1 MLPAIL
7 RSLDGMLSKPAAF
20 LSFILAN
27 SLRTTLTGGSFRE
40 KVVLVTSRLSVNKS
54 GCFSHVVRS
63 HISVCLFCLL
73 ETTSLHEFMKSL
85 PKSEFD
91 ILKYLGNIAMKTGW
105 QDFFGLQDFD
115 ILARYYL
122 KSHRDSGQCFGRL
135 DFEISPRSNLKSTL

>member
-1 MLPAIL
+1 M
-7 RSLDGMLSKPAAF
+7 
-20 LSFILAN
+20 
-27 SLRTTLTGGSFRE
+27 
-40 KVVLVTSRLSVNKS
+40 
-54 GCFSHVVRS
+54 
-63 HISVCLFCLL
+63 CLFCLL
-73 ETTSLHEFMKSL
+73 ETTSLNEFMKSL

-91 ILKYLGNIAMKTGW
+91 ILKYLGNIAKKTGW